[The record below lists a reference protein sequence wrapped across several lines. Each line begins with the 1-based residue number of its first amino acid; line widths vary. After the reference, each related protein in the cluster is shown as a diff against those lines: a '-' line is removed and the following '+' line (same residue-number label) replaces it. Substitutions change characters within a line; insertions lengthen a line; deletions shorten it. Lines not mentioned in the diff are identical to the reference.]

1 MWESEIGMVEVGKS
15 YSLNDIIVR
24 EFWGMKFLSTSKD
37 KSRIESISDNGE
49 VAEEDSEKASSTTY
63 EAGP

>member
-1 MWESEIGMVEVGKS
+1 MWDSETVWESEIGKVEVGKS
-15 YSLNDIIVR
+15 WVLENEVSVHFQGQILHWVNNI
-24 EFWGMKFLSTSKD
+24 
-37 KSRIESISDNGE
+37 ISDNGK